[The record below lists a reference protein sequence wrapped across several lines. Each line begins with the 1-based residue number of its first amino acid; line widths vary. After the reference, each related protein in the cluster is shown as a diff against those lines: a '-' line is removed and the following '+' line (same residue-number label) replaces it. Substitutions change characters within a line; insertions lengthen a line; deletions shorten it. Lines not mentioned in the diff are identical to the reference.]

1 MMMRTFPARFLA
13 CPLACPL
20 AIACAALLL
29 ASPIANASDHDKSC
43 YDPQLLD
50 SNAELLSPTFLKI
63 RDGLAYII
71 DDNQRDLVVVDLS
84 APGLPILSRT
94 SELSNLN
101 RITLNDNTAYLS
113 FGSPYSFSN
122 GGFSVWDIQDPTD
135 PWFVRPYNTIS
146 SPTRLLVHNDTLF
159 HSDDLTMNVARQRA
173 PRIER
178 FNNPDL
184 PGTIIHTI
192 GNIAYTSSLAILDI
206 TDPANPV
213 TLAEPLADSSAT
225 QIIVD
230 DPFVYGRSDSDIT
243 IYQHT
248 SPTTLDQT
256 RSITIAGI
264 TDFVLRKSI
273 LFATTPSGI
282 QVFDVSN
289 PRSPIQIATY
299 TDLQGIPSPTQIELV
314 DNTFYIT
321 DATGTLSAFNF
332 KTNPIATHATTD
344 IANEIKLAGPL
355 NNLAL
360 LATDAGMDIF
370 DISNPQL
377 PTLLSTF
384 PTNNTAVGIDA
395 AGTIAYIA
403 AHQAGLDIVD
413 FSDPTNPTLITN
425 FDSGRST
432 QDVQIVDNLAYVVDR
447 IDGLNIL
454 DITDP
459 SNPQLLSIT
468 NTPGWASDITIYQN
482 GDQRLAI
489 MPHGRF
495 DLQILDVTDPSAP
508 AIISS
513 FTPLETLNTGI
524 STATVRNGLLYTS
537 ETSRGYRVFEFSN
550 PAFPVELAT
559 INTDIPG
566 ATGRSNHIAI
576 QGSRLYLANGS
587 AGFSIYDNTDPLNPN
602 LILNHP
608 ARAGGGGLP
617 TSSYRR
623 IILHD
628 NLAYAAVF
636 GGGFRIIDPIG
647 CFEPCTAD
655 FNNDGSLNFFDISA
669 FITAFESRDPTT
681 DLNADGRWNYFDI
694 STFLTLFTQGCP

>member
-1 MMMRTFPARFLA
+1 MIMHTPTARFLA
-13 CPLACPL
+13 HPL
-20 AIACAALLL
+20 AIACAAFLF
-29 ASPIANASDHDKSC
+29 APSSAHASDHDKSC

-50 SNAELLSPTFLKI
+50 SNAQLTSPTFLKI

-71 DDNQRDLVVVDLS
+71 DNNQRDLVVVDLQ
-84 APGLPILSRT
+84 APGFPILSRT
-94 SELSNLN
+94 SRNWSLN
-101 RITLNDNTAYLS
+101 HITLNDNTAYLS
-113 FGSPYSFSN
+113 FGSPYGLSN
-122 GGFSVWDIQDPTD
+122 GGISVWDIQDPTD
-135 PWFVRPYNTIS
+135 PWFIRPYSTTS

-173 PRIER
+173 PRIEA
-178 FNNPDL
+178 FNTPDL
-184 PGTIIHTI
+184 PGTIIHAA

-206 TDPANPV
+206 TDPANPL
-213 TLAEPLADSSAT
+213 TLAEPLPGFSAT
-225 QIIVD
+225 QLIVNNL
-230 DPFVYGRSDSDIT
+230 FVYARSDSNIT

-256 RSITIAGI
+256 STITITGV
-264 TDFVLRKSI
+264 TDFVLRGSI
-273 LFATTPSGI
+273 LFATTPTGI

-289 PRSPIQIATY
+289 PNSPIAITTY
-299 TDLQGIPSPTQIELV
+299 TDLPGIFNPTQIELI

-321 DATGTLSAFNF
+321 DETGTLSAFNF
-332 KTNPIATHATTD
+332 TTNPVATHATTG
-344 IANEIKLAGPL
+344 IAYEIKLAGPL

-370 DISNPQL
+370 DIANPQI
-377 PTLLSTF
+377 PTKLSTF

-403 AHQAGLDIVD
+403 THQAGLDIVD
-413 FSDPTNPTLITN
+413 FSDPTNPTLILN
-425 FDSGRST
+425 YDSGRST
-432 QDVQIVDNLAYVVDR
+432 QDVQIVGDLAYVVDR

-468 NTPGWASDITIYQN
+468 DTPGWASDITIYQN
-482 GDQRLAI
+482 GPQRLAI
-489 MPHGRF
+489 IPHERF
-495 DLQILDVTDPSAP
+495 NLQILDVTDPSAP
-508 AIISS
+508 TIISS
-513 FTPLETLNTGI
+513 FTPLNTTGTGI
-524 STATVRNGLLYTS
+524 STATVHNGLLYTG

-550 PAFPVELAT
+550 PTFPVELTT
-559 INTDIPG
+559 INTDTPSEGQFAHSI
-566 ATGRSNHIAI
+566 TI

-608 ARAGGGGLP
+608 ARDGGGGLP

-655 FNNDGSLNFFDISA
+655 FNNDGSLNFFDITA
-669 FITAFESRDPTT
+669 FIEAFTDRDPIT
-681 DLNADGRWNYFDI
+681 DLNADGRFNFFDI
-694 STFLTLFTQGCP
+694 STFLTLYTQGCP